1 MTEQKTGHAS
11 SGQGSSGSSGTSG
24 NRSSGASEYQAIIE
38 RDRDNRQKLRWQG
51 TLLEYLDVVKA
62 TPEITQLAHARLF
75 NMIRDQGIE
84 EVNVEED
91 ARLAR
96 LFKNQKLKRFAF
108 FADEFFG
115 METTLSSAVRYFH
128 SASLRGEESRQ
139 VLYFVGPVGSGKS
152 SLIERLKKGLEA
164 LAPVYS
170 IDGCPMYEEP
180 LHLIPRHLR
189 REFEKMLGVAIE
201 GDLCP
206 ICRYRLKTEFN
217 GKWEEFPVVT
227 KEFSRRG
234 RVGIGVVP
242 PVDPNNQD
250 TSVLIGSEDISKLD
264 RYSEGDPRV
273 LDLTGA
279 LNIGNR
285 GMVEFI
291 EVFKNETEYLH
302 AMITATQEKSIPAPG
317 RHGMIYVDTCILAH
331 SNEAE
336 WKKFKSD
343 HTNEAILDRIV
354 VVKVPYNMRLSEEVK
369 IYRKIIRQ
377 SSFTADIA
385 PHTIELAS
393 KFAILTRLEPTNK
406 CDLMTKLKLYNGEE
420 VVEKGKTKKI
430 DVGELKEEA
439 KREGMDGISTR
450 FIMKALDNAL
460 SDNIED
466 NCIHPLSV
474 REALINM
481 VKNGDFAEDTKRHYL
496 EILRD
501 IIHKDYLEIL
511 EKEITKAFVY
521 SYQAQAD
528 ALFQNYLDHAE
539 AYVTK
544 SRVKDRNTKEEL
556 EPDESFLKSIEEQ
569 IAIIG
574 TAADGFRQEV
584 IAYLWSI
591 GRRGERINYESYEPL
606 KEAVEKKLM
615 ASVRDVSRIITKAR
629 TRDSEQE
636 DKYSTMVE
644 QLIANGYPPS
654 CVDVILKYAAN
665 HLWKD

>member
-1 MTEQKTGHAS
+1 MST
-11 SGQGSSGSSGTSG
+11 QGKSHHGSI
-24 NRSSGASEYQAIIE
+24 ADFKAIIE
-38 RDRDNRQKLRWQG
+38 KDRETRKKLRWKG
-51 TLLEYLDVVKA
+51 TLIEYLELIRNSPDIA
-62 TPEITQLAHARLF
+62 RLAHYRLYS
-75 NMIRDQGIE
+75 MIKDMGIE

-91 ARLAR
+91 PRLSR
-96 LFKNQKLKRFAF
+96 IFKNRKLLRFGF
-108 FADEFFG
+108 FADEFYG
-115 METTLSSAVRYFH
+115 MEDTLASIVRYFH
-128 SASLRGEESRQ
+128 SASLQGEESRQ
-139 VLYFVGPVGSGKS
+139 VLYLVGPVGSGKS
-152 SLIERLKKGLEA
+152 SLIERLKQGLEA
-164 LAPVYS
+164 LEPVYV

-180 LHLIPRHLR
+180 MHLIPRHLR
-189 REFEKMLGVAIE
+189 REFEKMLDVKIE

-206 ICRYRLKTEFN
+206 VCRYRLKTEFN
-217 GKWEEFPVVT
+217 NKWEEFPIRT
-227 KEFSRRG
+227 NEFSRRA

-250 TSVLIGSEDISKLD
+250 TSVLVGSEDISKLD
-264 RYSEGDPRV
+264 LYSEGDPRV
-273 LDLTGA
+273 LDLSGA

-302 AMITATQEKSIPAPG
+302 CMITATQEKSIPAPG
-317 RHGMIYVDTCILAH
+317 RHGMIYVDTCIVAH

-354 VVKVPYNMRLSEEVK
+354 VVKVPYNLRLSEEVK
-369 IYRKIIRQ
+369 IYRKIIRN
-377 SSFTADIA
+377 SNFKADIA

-430 DVGELKEEA
+430 DVSELKEEA

-460 SDNIED
+460 SDNIEH
-466 NCIHPLSV
+466 NCIHPLNV
-474 REALINM
+474 RESLITM
-481 VKNGDFAEDTKRHYL
+481 VKNADFADDKKRAYL
-496 EILRD
+496 ELLRD
-501 IIHKDYLEIL
+501 VIHKDYLELL

-521 SYQAQAD
+521 SYQEQAD

-544 SRVKDRNTKEEL
+544 TKVKDRNTNEEL
-556 EPDESFLKSIEEQ
+556 EPDEQFLKSIEEQ
-569 IAIIG
+569 IGIIG

-591 GRRGERINYESYEPL
+591 GRRGEKINYESYEPL
-606 KEAVEKKLM
+606 KEALEKKLM
-615 ASVRDVSRIITKAR
+615 ASVRDVSRIITKAT
-629 TRDSEQE
+629 TRDSEQQQ
-636 DKYSTMVE
+636 KYDAMVE
-644 QLIANGYPPS
+644 QMIANGYPPAA
-654 CVDVILKYAAN
+654 VDVILKYAAN

>member
-1 MTEQKTGHAS
+1 MASETPDSTERTRANGKSDAS
-11 SGQGSSGSSGTSG
+11 SEF
-24 NRSSGASEYQAIIE
+24 RAIIDK
-38 RDRDNRQKLRWQG
+38 DRETRTKSKWKG
-51 TLLEYLDVVKA
+51 TCLEYLELVKA
-62 TPEITQLAHARLF
+62 NPDLAQLSHARIYEMITQ
-75 NMIRDQGIE
+75 QGVE

-91 ARLAR
+91 PRLSR
-96 LFKNQKLKRFAF
+96 IFKNNKKLRRFNF
-108 FADEFFG
+108 FSEEFYG
-115 METTLSSAVRYFH
+115 MEETLQSAVRYFH
-128 SASLRGEESRQ
+128 SAALRGEESRQ
-139 VLYFVGPVGSGKS
+139 VLYLVGPVGSGKS
-152 SLIERLKKGLEA
+152 SLVEKLKQGLEA
-164 LAPVYS
+164 LPPVYV
-170 IDGCPMYEEP
+170 IDGCPMHGEP

-189 REFEKMLGVAIE
+189 KEFEKMLGVRIE
-201 GDLCP
+201 GDINP
-206 ICRYRLKTEFN
+206 IVRHRLKTEFK
-217 GKWEEFPVVT
+217 GKWEDYPVHT
-227 KEFSRRG
+227 IEFSRRA

-264 RYSEGDPRV
+264 KFSEGDPRV
-273 LDLTGA
+273 LDLSGA
-279 LNIGNR
+279 LNVGNR
-285 GMVEFI
+285 GIVEFI

-302 AMITATQEKSIPAPG
+302 AMITATQEKAIPAPG
-317 RHGMIYVDTCILAH
+317 RHGMIYVDTCIIAH

-336 WKKFKSD
+336 WKKFKAD
-343 HTNEAILDRIV
+343 HTNEAILDRMV
-354 VVKVPYNMRLSEEVK
+354 VVKVPYNLRLSEEVK

-377 SSFTADIA
+377 SSFKADIA

-393 KFAILTRLEPTNK
+393 KFAILSRLEPTNK

-460 SDNIED
+460 SDNIEQ
-466 NCIHPLSV
+466 NAIHPLNV
-474 REALINM
+474 REALIRM
-481 VKNGDFAEDTKRHYL
+481 VKDGDFPEDTKRHYL

-501 IIHKDYLEIL
+501 VIHKDYLEIL

-521 SYQAQAD
+521 SYREQAET
-528 ALFQNYLDHAE
+528 LFQNYLDHAE

-544 SRVKDRNTKEEL
+544 TRVKDRNTSEDL
-556 EPDESFLKSIEEQ
+556 DPDEAFLKSIEEQ

-591 GRRGERINYESYEPL
+591 GRRGEKITYESYEPL
-606 KEAVEKKLM
+606 KEAIEKKLM

-629 TRDSEQE
+629 TRDAEQQK
-636 DKYSTMVE
+636 KYDAMVE

-654 CVDVILKYAAN
+654 CVDVILKYASN